1 MLYLWTKALH
11 IIFMV
16 AWMASLLVYPRYKL
30 HQLKSAPG
38 AQLFETMQTASAQLR
53 KIILTPS
60 MIAVWLLGIALIV
73 QNPGV
78 AAGKWIWVKLA
89 LVLGMTALH
98 GMFVG
103 MGKKIDKG
111 EGAVSEK
118 KLRMLNEVPF
128 VLLIVVVLLAVLK
141 PF

>member
-30 HQLKSAPG
+30 HQLKSTPG

-60 MIAVWLLGIALIV
+60 MIAVWVLGIALIV
-73 QNPGV
+73 QNPG
-78 AAGKWIWVKLA
+78 AATGKWIWVKLA

-111 EGAVSEK
+111 EGAVSER